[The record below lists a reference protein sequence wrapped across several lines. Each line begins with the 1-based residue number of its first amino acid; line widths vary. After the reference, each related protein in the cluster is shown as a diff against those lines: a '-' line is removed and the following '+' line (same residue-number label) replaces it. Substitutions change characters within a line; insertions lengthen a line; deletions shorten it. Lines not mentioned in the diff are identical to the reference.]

1 MKVALLCN
9 WLIRACSLSD
19 GHVYRAAL
27 PADVLRQLERVGSEW
42 TIAEWMRK
50 QTGLDMPGEIRV
62 SIAREVFVE
71 KPRRGTIST
80 DRSAVLQA
88 CADLGVMPD
97 YCDGYLACLYIE
109 YERQLANRHD
119 FPLTYLEFCVC
130 WLGHEHRLM
139 TQLAPL
145 CFGLPGNRRAI
156 RRALLRGF
164 IESHATASDS
174 IEQGEMIVSRPGL
187 LDEFV
192 SGRCRS
198 GLKIHTQGA
207 QLSKPAG
214 LWEVLDAQYSEQ
226 G

>member
-1 MKVALLCN
+1 VKFTLRWVHDWRIMVCGP
-9 WLIRACSLSD
+9 SD
-19 GHVYRAAL
+19 RYEAAL
-27 PADVLRQLERVGSEW
+27 PTDVLRQLERVASEW

-97 YCDGYLACLYIE
+97 YYDGYLACLYSE
-109 YERQLANRHD
+109 YERQLAERHD
-119 FPLTYLEFCVC
+119 FPLRFMEFCAR
-130 WLGHEHRLM
+130 WLWHERRLM

-156 RRALLRGF
+156 RRALLWGF
-164 IESHATASDS
+164 IESHATAKDS
-174 IEQGEMIVSRPGL
+174 IEQGEVIV
-187 LDEFV
+187 
-192 SGRCRS
+192 
-198 GLKIHTQGA
+198 
-207 QLSKPAG
+207 
-214 LWEVLDAQYSEQ
+214 
-226 G
+226 

>member
-1 MKVALLCN
+1 VKMALLWMSN

-19 GHVYRAAL
+19 GHVYGAAL
-27 PADVLRQLERVGSEW
+27 PDDALRQLVRVGSEW
-42 TIAEWMRK
+42 TIAEWTRK
-50 QTGLDMPGEIRV
+50 QTGLDMPGEIRM
-62 SIAREVFVE
+62 SIALEVFLE

-80 DRSAVLQA
+80 DRSVVLQA

-109 YERQLANRHD
+109 YERQLAKRHD
-119 FPLTYLEFCVC
+119 FPLTYLEFCVR
-130 WLGHEHRLM
+130 WLWHERRLM

-164 IESHATASDS
+164 IESHATARDS
-174 IEQGEMIVSRPGL
+174 IEQEEMIVSRPGL

-198 GLKIHTQGA
+198 GLKTQA
-207 QLSKPAG
+207 
-214 LWEVLDAQYSEQ
+214 
-226 G
+226 

>member
-9 WLIRACSLSD
+9 WLIRDCCRSD
-19 GHVYRAAL
+19 GHVYGVAL
-27 PADVLRQLERVGSEW
+27 PADVLRQLERVASEW

-50 QTGLDMPGEIRV
+50 QTGLDMPGEIRA
-62 SIAREVFVE
+62 SIAREVFAE

-109 YERQLANRHD
+109 YERQLANRYD
-119 FPLTYLEFCVC
+119 FPLTFLEFCVR
-130 WLGHEHRLM
+130 WLWHEHRLM

-164 IESHATASDS
+164 IESHATARDS
-174 IEQGEMIVSRPGL
+174 IEQGEMIASRL
-187 LDEFV
+187 
-192 SGRCRS
+192 
-198 GLKIHTQGA
+198 A
-207 QLSKPAG
+207 
-214 LWEVLDAQYSEQ
+214 YSTSS
-226 G
+226 

>member
-1 MKVALLCN
+1 
-9 WLIRACSLSD
+9 
-19 GHVYRAAL
+19 L
-27 PADVLRQLERVGSEW
+27 PADALRQLERVGSEW

-50 QTGLDMPGEIRV
+50 QTGLDMPGEVRV

-71 KPRRGTIST
+71 KPRRGMFLTGHRAI
-80 DRSAVLQA
+80 LQA

-97 YCDGYLACLYIE
+97 YCDGYLACLYTE
-109 YERQLANRHD
+109 YERQLAKRHD
-119 FPLTYLEFCVC
+119 FPLRFMEFCAR
-130 WLGHEHRLM
+130 WLWHERRLM

-174 IEQGEMIVSRPGL
+174 IEQEEMIVSRPDL

-192 SGRCRS
+192 SGRSGS

-207 QLSKPAG
+207 RLSNPAG